1 MNGLV
6 RVPAWNRLVAT
17 WIAAAARSKDLRNE
31 NGFGMIELMCAMV
44 VLAVGVLAVF
54 GMFQSSLVQ
63 IRRAAN
69 ISTAAALADTE
80 IERYRAVKYTVI
92 GLDDGQVGAADA
104 TYKSDTAYNPE
115 TAPATALAS
124 SVTASDTT
132 LTVTSATGFPT
143 AAPYYVKIGSEVLLV
158 ESGAGTT
165 TWTVKR
171 GQQNT
176 SAAAQA
182 GGAAVVQ
189 KQRVHLN
196 ACGTSPC
203 TSKTPTQTVTG
214 PDGKSYRL
222 DTYITWDTPV
232 NTGGTTGR
240 NTKLV
245 TLVVRDPAVPSK
257 VYARVSSSF
266 DESTGL

>member
-1 MNGLV
+1 
-6 RVPAWNRLVAT
+6 
-17 WIAAAARSKDLRNE
+17 
-31 NGFGMIELMCAMV
+31 MV

-54 GMFQSSLVQ
+54 AMFQSSLVQ

-69 ISTAAALADTE
+69 VSTAAALADTE
-80 IERYRAVKYTVI
+80 MERFRAVKYSVI
-92 GLDDGQVGAADA
+92 GLDDAHVAAADSIYTGHA
-104 TYKSDTAYNPE
+104 AYRAD
-115 TAPATALAS
+115 TAPATTLAA
-124 SVTASDTT
+124 T
-132 LTVTSATGFPT
+132 TSATATSITVASAAGFPS
-143 AAPYYVKIGSEVLLV
+143 AAPYYVKVGSEIMLV
-158 ESGAGTT
+158 EDGAGTT

-176 SAAAQA
+176 VAAAQA
-182 GGAAVVQ
+182 AGASVVQ

-196 ACGTSPC
+196 ACGTAPC
-203 TSKTPTQTVTG
+203 TTTTPTRTATG
-214 PDGKSYRL
+214 ADGKSYRI
-222 DTYITWDTPV
+222 DTYMTWDTPV

-245 TLVVRDPAVPSK
+245 TLVVRDATIPSK